1 MNIDLNKLSEEVLNR
16 FWDVLCDVT
25 KCGNC
30 TCPKL
35 KDGRKYCEIDERANT
50 RQEKQEAITALTH
63 GCKLFSCEL
72 CGDKESEENND
83 KDNILDDI
91 ENQILKDILEP
102 ANIDGYTAYVIGQ
115 MVKYILLHKFLN
127 GTNYYLDMAINYAER
142 LCAIEHFD
150 ENDLIKLKI

>member
-50 RQEKQEAITALTH
+50 RQEKQEAITAL
-63 GCKLFSCEL
+63 LSEL
-72 CGDKESEENND
+72 CDDKDSEENND
-83 KDNILDDI
+83 KDNILDEI
-91 ENQILKDILEP
+91 ENHILKDMLES
-102 ANIDGYTAYVIGQ
+102 AIIDGYTAYIIGQ
-115 MVKYILLHKFLN
+115 MVKYVLLHATE
-127 GTNYYLDMAINYAER
+127 GTSYYLDMAINYAEK
-142 LCAIEHFD
+142 LCAIEGID
-150 ENDLIKLKI
+150 ANELIKLIKLKF